1 MTLHAVDDVP
11 RLGYDVVVVGA
22 GPVGAVT
29 ALALARTGAQVLLLE
44 ANPKAAS
51 RFAGEWLHPPGAA
64 VLERLDV
71 GPLPQCVEHPATE
84 GFVVFPDDQ
93 SAPIPLPYG
102 MGNPGLSCEHSELVD
117 WLREAAAAHSR
128 VDYVPHA
135 RMLSLT
141 EEGVEFAIKGDA
153 SPRRVE
159 ATRIVGADGR
169 ASSVREAIGL
179 GDNSRLVSYMAGIL
193 LEDVELP
200 FEGYGHVFL
209 GGPGPLLLYRIG
221 ARKVRATIDL
231 PLQYDMLRRNP
242 AWLWDTFSPLLPR
255 EVQPSF
261 RRALE
266 TQRVNWAATR
276 FRPRADYGNDR
287 VALVGDA
294 AGYYHP
300 LTASGMTIGFLDA
313 EALAESHSLQA
324 FRARREEETLVAELL
339 ANAVYKV
346 FVGDSESAA
355 QVRAAMY
362 DVWRHDETLR
372 SRTTQILAGA
382 VVNRSAF
389 TQAFLRVATKAF
401 ALTVSETRSRRDWLR
416 LGTKV
421 NEFLPWLEWP
431 VAGLS
436 PTWSRKLWRQGS
448 TALHPF
454 NAQLN
459 DVRQRMGISA
469 LPERSEAL
477 QEPPPGL
484 GGPELADVVRRLRAA
499 VDVAASEDS
508 VSPEAARAL
517 RIALGDVD
525 PIDGESN
532 ADGLAASSVADA
544 VAGDT
549 THVNSAAGIS
559 AARRSTRA
567 LAADLRWRLRSSE
580 TLKVSERLT
589 RLRGPVEE
597 LLRRQNAEVGLF
609 ATPGSADRLAF
620 RRCPVRGWR
629 LRSGETARALR
640 VFDETFAAVEMLA
653 EVHTRFPGL
662 FAYEITRALQRT
674 RSFLVASE
682 CAWRV
687 RDTQHATDVEV
698 QLVARAVLTLLASG
712 CGSAHATVR
721 RASMGLTR
729 LASSGRQ
736 LGFETELVVVR
747 ALVAC
752 RVPALD
758 VVKGAMRRLVET
770 LSEDGTQL
778 SASPELLLEAAQM
791 CGEVERSDAHRPS
804 YGRSARRSE
813 RAAKAVE
820 EAAGVGV
827 VTPEDWAFCQSSLE
841 RVSRTFSRPIE
852 MLSGDLQRAVTVGYL
867 LCRIADTIE
876 DDATL
881 DAAMRERLLSGFLKA
896 LRTGVADPAC
906 EAQYRTQAG
915 ASADAELTCEHAR
928 VLRVYAA
935 LPASMRQAIQP
946 WVEEMSRGMM
956 LYSVRPANV
965 GDLTATHT
973 QADLER
979 YCYFVAGTVGHMLTD
994 LFIAE
999 LGDTAGASVREA
1011 LKRHAESFGV
1021 GLQFVNI
1028 LKDVTDD
1035 WGRARSFIPV
1045 ELCGAVGLD
1054 LKDLLNP
1061 SLRHLAHAAV
1071 APLFVRARVLLEDAL
1086 EYTLALPTEAE
1097 AIRLFCLLPLWMA
1110 ARSLV
1115 VADGNDAMFTA
1126 GAPVKITRSEV
1137 EDLIMWCAE
1146 HVGDDNALRAEFAR
1160 LWRPRQGDE
1169 AEPGSHV
1176 GDDAREPR
1184 RPVHHP
1190 LSGSTLN

>member
-64 VLERLDV
+64 VLERLEV

-135 RMLSLT
+135 RMVSLT
-141 EEGVEFAIKGDA
+141 DDGVEFAIKGG
-153 SPRRVE
+153 SVPRRVE
-159 ATRIVGADGR
+159 ATRVVGADGR

-276 FRPRADYGNDR
+276 FRPRANYGNDR

-339 ANAVYKV
+339 ANAVYQV

-362 DVWRHDETLR
+362 DVWRNDETLR
-372 SRTTQILAGA
+372 SQTTQILAGA
-382 VVNRSAF
+382 VINRTMF
-389 TQAFLRVATKAF
+389 TKAFLRVATKAF
-401 ALTVSETRSRRDWLR
+401 ALTVGETRSRRDWLR
-416 LGTKV
+416 LGSKV

-436 PTWSRKLWRQGS
+436 PAWHRRLWRQGS

-459 DVRQRMGISA
+459 ILRERVGVPP
-469 LPERSEAL
+469 LLERSEAP
-477 QEPPPGL
+477 QEQPPGL
-484 GGPELADVVRRLRAA
+484 GGPELADVAGRLRTAVNAA
-499 VDVAASEDS
+499 AAEASVA
-508 VSPEAARAL
+508 PEVARAV
-517 RIALGDVD
+517 RIALGDAD
-525 PIDGESN
+525 LGSLAFGERAPAGESSSEWVAQDVEN
-532 ADGLAASSVADA
+532 ARPAEVRYAA
-544 VAGDT
+544 
-549 THVNSAAGIS
+549 NS
-559 AARRSTRA
+559 STRA
-567 LAADLRWRLRSSE
+567 LAADLRWQLRSSE
-580 TLKVSERLT
+580 HLKVSERLL

-597 LLRRQNAEVGLF
+597 LLQRQDAETGLF
-609 ATPGSADRLAF
+609 ANPGTADRLAF
-620 RRCPVRGWR
+620 RRCPIRGWR
-629 LRSGETARALR
+629 LRSGETARALKI
-640 VFDETFAAVEMLA
+640 FGETFAATEMLS
-653 EVHTRFPGL
+653 EVHKRFPGL
-662 FAYEITRALQRT
+662 FAYEIARALQRT
-674 RSFLVASE
+674 RRFLVDSE
-682 CAWRV
+682 CAWRL
-687 RDTQHATDVEV
+687 REPEQASEVEV
-698 QLVARAVLTLLASG
+698 QLVARAVLILLASG

-721 RASMGLTR
+721 RASTGLTR
-729 LASSGRQ
+729 LAGSGRQ
-736 LGFETELVVVR
+736 FGFEAELVVVR

-758 VVKGAMRRLVET
+758 VVKGAMRRLVEA
-770 LSEDGTQL
+770 LAEDSAQL
-778 SASPELLLEAAQM
+778 SASPERLLEAAHM
-791 CGEVERSDAHRPS
+791 CGEVERSDAHRPA

-813 RAAKAVE
+813 RAAKAVD
-820 EAAGVGV
+820 EAASIGVA
-827 VTPEDWAFCQSSLE
+827 TPEDWAFCQSSLE

-881 DAAMRERLLSGFLKA
+881 DATTRERLLSGFLRA
-896 LRTGVADPAC
+896 LRSGAADAAC
-906 EAQYRTQAG
+906 EAQYRAQAG
-915 ASADAELTCEHAR
+915 TSADAELTCEHAR

-935 LPASMRQAIQP
+935 LPATMQRAIQP
-946 WVEEMSRGMM
+946 WVEEMSRGML

-965 GDLTATHT
+965 GKLTATHT

-994 LFIAE
+994 LFLAE
-999 LGDTAGASVREA
+999 LGETVSVSAREA
-1011 LKRHAESFGV
+1011 LKRHAEAFGV

-1035 WGRARSFIPV
+1035 WGRGCSFIPV
-1045 ELCGAVGLD
+1045 ELCNAVGLD

-1061 SLRHLAHAAV
+1061 SVRQLAHAAV
-1071 APLFVRARVLLEDAL
+1071 APLFVRARVLLDDAL
-1086 EYTLALPTEAE
+1086 EYTLALPPEAE

-1115 VADGNDAMFTA
+1115 VADGNDAMFTP
-1126 GAPVKITRSEV
+1126 GAPVKITRAEV

-1146 HVGDDNALRAEFAR
+1146 HVGNDDALRAEFAH
-1160 LWRPRQGDE
+1160 LWKQRPT
-1169 AEPGSHV
+1169 
-1176 GDDAREPR
+1176 DDAYRSIGPDEVREPR
-1184 RPVHHP
+1184 ISSHHP
-1190 LSGSTLN
+1190 VAGSVLN